1 MADSLGQMGVWFR
14 VAQRVF
20 LGGSFGTVGGHNP
33 LEPARWE
40 CALVF
45 GPDMANAQELADGL
59 LDQGGAVQVSD
70 QGGLQAAIGALLS
83 SPDLMGRR
91 AAAAAAFANAQAQI
105 LETTMEAIAPWLETA
120 SQTHPKS

>member
-1 MADSLGQMGVWFR
+1 MGVWFR

-83 SPDLMGRR
+83 SPDLMAQRGE
-91 AAAAAAFANAQAQI
+91 AAASFATAQADV
-105 LETTMEAIAPWLETA
+105 LDATLDAVARWLEIA